1 MEGPNAGV
9 RVSAG
14 DGSYGSE
21 AEAAL
26 SRYEVKAGPIKVR
39 LEPNVN
45 TGAGYSNGNFFL
57 KALGFGVTGGVRG
70 LGVHTPLG
78 SLCLFGSC

>member
-1 MEGPNAGV
+1 MEGPYAGV

-21 AEAAL
+21 VEAAL
-26 SRYEVKAGPIKVR
+26 ARGEIKAGPIKVR
-39 LEPNVN
+39 VEPNVN

-57 KALGFGVTGGVRG
+57 KALGFGVTGGAKG
-70 LGVHTPLG
+70 YGVHTPLG
-78 SLCLFGSC
+78 TLCYGEC